1 MSGTVHFDR
10 DLEELVKELSTL
22 AQLCNVRLRDPGVVD
37 AVLQSNEGIRSVNPI
52 AFDKMRGLLVLAYT
66 MVERSA
72 AVEGREATAEIVSKA
87 IADAVARRDQFN

>member
-22 AQLCNVRLRDPGVVD
+22 AQLCNIRLRDPGVVD
-37 AVLQSNEGIRSVNPI
+37 AVLQSNEGIRSANPI